1 MWSFLYQFLVP
12 AACVAVSEDSTEKM
26 ENRIAQTDNSD
37 FKYHL
42 LITANPL
49 SDNKAALS
57 IFKMIKRLD
66 ILSGDINIFF
76 PGFHTSESNQA
87 DSQDD
92 IEANI
97 ANIKKNNEKDFADYH
112 GKEAVYHLYTES
124 EGDIYFNDA
133 DFSNFM
139 LDLEDR
145 SRYFEYLGRTELV
158 VLPSFNGKIEYNYL
172 RTFNLE
178 TLSEQNNSKLEEF
191 LISVLKLIRKDPDN
205 TNYKLLDKIAE
216 KYDETTADS
225 KRTFSSEVIIKLDSE
240 ILKYMKW
247 KEADEIFFI
256 SYSSKDEFHAYAL
269 KGLLE
274 KKGKKVWMAPE
285 GIPSGFDYAQAIPA
299 ALRLTSRFIVLLS
312 DNSARSEW
320 VRREIGKAI
329 SNKIRI
335 DGICIDEFSFEKL
348 KKYDHLDFMFEN
360 VQLKYKIGD
369 LFEDVNLLNNLIS

>member
-1 MWSFLYQFLVP
+1 MWGILYNL
-12 AACVAVSEDSTEKM
+12 AKCCIKVSDSEEKM
-26 ENRIAQTDNSD
+26 ENRIVESNNSD

-42 LITANPL
+42 LVTANPL
-49 SDNKAALS
+49 SDSKAALS

-66 ILSGDINIFF
+66 ILSGDINIFL
-76 PGFHTSESNQA
+76 PGFHTSECNQA
-87 DSQDD
+87 DTQND
-92 IEANI
+92 IETNI

-112 GKEAVYHLYTES
+112 GREAVCHFYTES

-133 DFSNFM
+133 DFANFM
-139 LDLEDR
+139 LELQDR
-145 SRYFEYLGRTELV
+145 SRYFEYLGRTDLV
-158 VLPSFNGKIEYNYL
+158 VLPSCNGKIDYDYI
-172 RTFNLE
+172 RTFNLD

-205 TNYKLLDKIAE
+205 TNYQLLDKIAD
-216 KYDETTADS
+216 KYEETAADS
-225 KRTFSSEVIIKLDSE
+225 KRKCSSEVIIKLDNE

-256 SYSSKDEFHAYAL
+256 SYSSKDDFHAYAL

-274 KKGKKVWMAPE
+274 KNGKKVWMAPE

-335 DGICIDEFSFEKL
+335 DGICIDEFSFEEL
-348 KKYDHLDFMFEN
+348 KKYDHLDFLFEN
-360 VQLKYKIGD
+360 VQLKYKIGE
-369 LFEDVNLLNNLIS
+369 LFDDDNLLIKLIS